1 MNVSK
6 ELLEKAKTAKK
17 AEELIEM
24 AKEEN
29 IELTVEQAAKAL
41 AELNKSGELSDEE
54 LDNVAGGCGGPDYK
68 YNIGDSVLIR
78 GKQFSYRVLW
88 RYRSYPAGIIFYNC
102 ANSYFPEIEILVPE
116 SAIEGRGQIV
126 IPKELREKL
135 RNEGVK

>member
-1 MNVSK
+1 MKISK

-54 LDNVAGGCGGPDYK
+54 LDNVSGGCSPSAPPKYHVGDYVK
-68 YNIGDSVLIR
+68 YYYQYEFTWTYECTATGTSIIEDIKADGSTWMYKLEAGSWDGAEYIEEDRIISLALF
-78 GKQFSYRVLW
+78 QF
-88 RYRSYPAGIIFYNC
+88 GN
-102 ANSYFPEIEILVPE
+102 
-116 SAIEGRGQIV
+116 
-126 IPKELREKL
+126 
-135 RNEGVK
+135 

>member
-1 MNVSK
+1 MKISK

-54 LDNVAGGCGGPDYK
+54 LDNVSGGCSPSAPPKYHVGDYVK
-68 YNIGDSVLIR
+68 YYYQYEFTWTYECTATGTSIIEDIKADGSTWMYKLE
-78 GKQFSYRVLW
+78 
-88 RYRSYPAGIIFYNC
+88 AGSWDGAEYIEEDRIISL
-102 ANSYFPEIEILVPE
+102 A
-116 SAIEGRGQIV
+116 
-126 IPKELREKL
+126 
-135 RNEGVK
+135 

>member
-6 ELLEKAKTAKK
+6 ELLEKAKTAKS

-54 LDNVAGGCGGPDYK
+54 LDNVAGGCAGPYQSGDTPLFNSGDRVKYRKKIRYANCGDFGFNEYENRVDTIFDYCK
-68 YNIGDSVLIR
+68 EDGVFIYRMRCGDLI
-78 GKQFSYRVLW
+78 
-88 RYRSYPAGIIFYNC
+88 
-102 ANSYFPEIEILVPE
+102 
-116 SAIEGRGQIV
+116 
-126 IPKELREKL
+126 KEYDVMEKA
-135 RNEGVK
+135 

>member
-6 ELLEKAKTAKK
+6 ELLEKAKTAKS

-54 LDNVAGGCGGPDYK
+54 LDNVSGGCSPSAPPKYHVGDYVK
-68 YNIGDSVLIR
+68 YYYQYEFTWTYECTATGTSIIEDIKADGSTWMYKLE
-78 GKQFSYRVLW
+78 
-88 RYRSYPAGIIFYNC
+88 AGSWDGAEYIEEDRIISL
-102 ANSYFPEIEILVPE
+102 A
-116 SAIEGRGQIV
+116 
-126 IPKELREKL
+126 
-135 RNEGVK
+135 